1 MCHCQV
7 PAGAAGCSRRDF
19 LTAGTVAAVA
29 TLLASAC
36 GGATGPSPGFSGT
49 FVVDVGDYPT
59 LATVGGVALLNGAPT
74 PMAAVRSG
82 PNEFLVFSRICPH
95 QGTTIGLGGNG
106 FRCPNHGA
114 LFDAGGNN
122 VGGHATGS
130 LSRYTAAYDETADQ
144 LTISA

>member
-1 MCHCQV
+1 MCPCQL
-7 PAGAAGCSRRDF
+7 PTDSAGCSRRDF
-19 LTAGTVAAVA
+19 LAGSTFAALG

-49 FVVDVGDYPT
+49 FVVDVSDYPT
-59 LATVGGVALLNGAPT
+59 LATVGGIALLDGAPT

-82 PNEFLVFSRICPH
+82 STEFQVFSRICPH
-95 QGTTIGLGGNG
+95 QGTTIGLSGHG

-122 VGGHATGS
+122 VGGQSTGP
-130 LSRYTAAYDETADQ
+130 LTRYTAAYDEAANR